1 MINSDSAELPE
12 IASKTYSNELID
24 SAREKATARLLS
36 SNSSS
41 KTRMQ
46 RGGGVDQLGSVLLVP
61 MNVAVVQGLGGT
73 GLSPQS

>member
-46 RGGGVDQLGSVLLVP
+46 RGGGVKKLQP
-61 MNVAVVQGLGGT
+61 
-73 GLSPQS
+73 LSNQPSAAGEFIMDDASSG